1 MVINHHSHRSFWD
14 CWMSQSQL
22 NVPLHWIRFSATEQ
36 RSPLQCFFLSELDR
50 CKTPWQLA
58 TGCSNVPEPTFVQ
71 ECYNAPAALI
81 QLGPASLHWRLGR
94 LMPVALLSIWIE
106 DLRLGVCETP
116 INQSY
121 WSYKPT

>member
-22 NVPLHWIRFSATEQ
+22 NVPLHWVRWKQQS
-36 RSPLQCFFLSELDR
+36 SDLHSVLCFSELDR
-50 CKTPWQLA
+50 SNTLA
-58 TGCSNVPEPTFVQ
+58 TGNWVLECPGADIRAS
-71 ECYNAPAALI
+71 ECYSAPAALI

-116 INQSY
+116 INQGY